1 MRVTRKEQ
9 PGSLPIVTEYT
20 VLEPG
25 LCARVE
31 ILLHTGRTHQIRAQM
46 AAIGHPLLG
55 DDKYG
60 DRAFNK
66 RMKARRLMLCAVELR
81 FELDGEWS
89 YLNRLRLSIF
99 PDF

>member
-1 MRVTRKEQ
+1 M
-9 PGSLPIVTEYT
+9 
-20 VLEPG
+20 
-25 LCARVE
+25 
-31 ILLHTGRTHQIRAQM
+31 HTGRTHQIRAQM

-66 RMKARRLMLCAVELR
+66 RMKARRLMLCAAELR

-89 YLNRLRLSIF
+89 YLNRLRLSF
-99 PDF
+99 SPDF

>member
-25 LCARVE
+25 PCARVE

-55 DDKYG
+55 DDQI
-60 DRAFNK
+60 
-66 RMKARRLMLCAVELR
+66 RRPGVQQAHEGPAADALR
-81 FELDGEWS
+81 RGASF
-89 YLNRLRLSIF
+89 
-99 PDF
+99 